1 VGGPLA
7 GVFVGVLVVVV
18 AAAAVGLIAVEYLA
32 EQGGFPQLLCRSCAG
47 AGAGAGVGGSAG
59 NLVG

>member
-1 VGGPLA
+1 MGGPLA

-18 AAAAVGLIAVEYLA
+18 VAAAVGLIAVEYLA

-47 AGAGAGVGGSAG
+47 AGVGGSAG